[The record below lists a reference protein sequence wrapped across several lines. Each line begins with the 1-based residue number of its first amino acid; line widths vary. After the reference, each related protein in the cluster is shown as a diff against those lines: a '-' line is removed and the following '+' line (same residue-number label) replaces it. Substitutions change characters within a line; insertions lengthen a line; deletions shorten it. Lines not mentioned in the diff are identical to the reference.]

1 MKNMKTIFKIL
12 GYWKYQIATIISLL
26 LFWFLF
32 AYVSS
37 QANFVEPQNNIT
49 PEQVGEYLKLASNN
63 YKVFSQRNEYIYDE
77 FYKGHC
83 NLENLVEQRFD
94 SYCVQP
100 SVLHDH
106 VTGRNPALACCQK
119 YGIDWHRS
127 FVIYSK
133 NTSLDKPF
141 HPGWDEALKNPAI
154 NPDMLPVPSGLR
166 YGFSDWERG
175 GLLYQWILYNDALEL
190 VAFYD
195 SGEYDKLIK
204 IIESDNLVFQDQ
216 VYRDF
221 LTRAKNGEFISSV
234 IDAKNFLQDLKIR
247 GIQIEQPNFK
257 LPQKEC
263 LTCK

>member
-1 MKNMKTIFKIL
+1 MF
-12 GYWKYQIATIISLL
+12 SLC
-26 LFWFLF
+26 
-32 AYVSS
+32 
-37 QANFVEPQNNIT
+37 
-49 PEQVGEYLKLASNN
+49 
-63 YKVFSQRNEYIYDE
+63 NEYIYNE
-77 FYKGHC
+77 LYKGHC

-141 HPGWDEALKNPAI
+141 YSGWDEALKNPAI

-175 GLLYQWILYNDALEL
+175 GPLYQ
-190 VAFYD
+190 
-195 SGEYDKLIK
+195 
-204 IIESDNLVFQDQ
+204 
-216 VYRDF
+216 
-221 LTRAKNGEFISSV
+221 
-234 IDAKNFLQDLKIR
+234 
-247 GIQIEQPNFK
+247 
-257 LPQKEC
+257 
-263 LTCK
+263 